1 VRVTRRIIT
10 EVQTVEV
17 RLRREELV
25 VVREPLAADDRA
37 VLPGGRAPVA
47 PPAEVIVLHREVP
60 HVTADVEPYEQVTVS
75 VEEVTDDTAMQVPL
89 RAKRVELVASP
100 SGGPVAALA

>member
-1 VRVTRRIIT
+1 MTRRIIT
-10 EVQTVEV
+10 EVQTVEA

-47 PPAEVIVLHREVP
+47 PPAEVIVC
-60 HVTADVEPYEQVTVS
+60 TARCRT
-75 VEEVTDDTAMQVPL
+75 
-89 RAKRVELVASP
+89 
-100 SGGPVAALA
+100 